1 MRKLL
6 SLALATALT
15 VSALAG
21 CGGSSSGTSTQ
32 AGGSG
37 SQKDTQA
44 AAESG
49 DPVFWTVAAPPASS
63 ALYPY
68 WVSLGEA
75 ISSVYPQY
83 KITVSESQ
91 GAVAITKSVRN
102 GDADFG
108 NSVSATDYES
118 YHGVGT
124 FDGQPSQDS
133 RMLFYY
139 EVTAEMF
146 CVTKESGIET
156 LADLDGK
163 KFNPGGTGTSAEDI
177 CKKIM
182 NLLGYEPDYFTASQA
197 DASDAY
203 SNREIVG
210 TIKLGPVVDS
220 YVMQLDAAVP
230 VNLIS
235 MSDEE
240 IARIR
245 EEFPYL
251 IEVTVPGGT
260 YDGVEEDVK
269 TVGTPQGCQTTTALS
284 QEDGY
289 HICKAVFEDG
299 KEVWQAAYPTG
310 AENDYV
316 ALTLASTVPLHA
328 GTVQYLTE
336 AGVEVPE
343 ELIPEE
349 YVPVQ

>member
-1 MRKLL
+1 MVMRKLL

-124 FDGQPSQDS
+124 FDGQPSQYS

-146 CVTKESGIET
+146 CVTKECGFET
-156 LADLDGK
+156 LADLLGK
-163 KFNPGGTGTSAEDI
+163 KFNPGGTGTSA
-177 CKKIM
+177 
-182 NLLGYEPDYFTASQA
+182 
-197 DASDAY
+197 
-203 SNREIVG
+203 
-210 TIKLGPVVDS
+210 
-220 YVMQLDAAVP
+220 
-230 VNLIS
+230 
-235 MSDEE
+235 
-240 IARIR
+240 
-245 EEFPYL
+245 
-251 IEVTVPGGT
+251 
-260 YDGVEEDVK
+260 
-269 TVGTPQGCQTTTALS
+269 
-284 QEDGY
+284 
-289 HICKAVFEDG
+289 
-299 KEVWQAAYPTG
+299 
-310 AENDYV
+310 
-316 ALTLASTVPLHA
+316 
-328 GTVQYLTE
+328 
-336 AGVEVPE
+336 
-343 ELIPEE
+343 
-349 YVPVQ
+349 